1 MMGAGQ
7 KVLLISGTRAS
18 TGDQGKLKGAWMPES
33 VRARSGCLKLGGDSN
48 FAVISVVCC
57 AALPGPVFVRLVQW
71 VSGPDLDRLILGN
84 YIAADQRA
92 GMRQVPLGSESQYRE
107 CGACYPKKLWG
118 YGVGLIT

>member
-57 AALPGPVFVRLVQW
+57 AALPGPVFVR
-71 VSGPDLDRLILGN
+71 SGT
-84 YIAADQRA
+84 
-92 GMRQVPLGSESQYRE
+92 
-107 CGACYPKKLWG
+107 
-118 YGVGLIT
+118 VGEWP